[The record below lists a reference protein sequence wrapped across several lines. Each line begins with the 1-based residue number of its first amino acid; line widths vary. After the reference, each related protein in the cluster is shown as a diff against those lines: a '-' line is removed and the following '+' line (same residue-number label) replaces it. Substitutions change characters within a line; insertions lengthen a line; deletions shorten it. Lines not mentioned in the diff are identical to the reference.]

1 MKWFQK
7 ARAFFREMVGE
18 LKKASWPGWRE
29 LRCSTLTVLI
39 GIVLLGV
46 FVGAVD
52 MSLYHMVDLLM
63 RCVGR

>member
-1 MKWFQK
+1 MERFKK
-7 ARAFFREMVGE
+7 ARAFCQEMIGE
-18 LKKASWPGWRE
+18 LKKTSWSGWRE
-29 LRCSTLTVLI
+29 LCQSTVNVLI

-63 RCVGR
+63 HCVGR